1 MADYYQ
7 ALAAD
12 YDWIFDDDALA
23 RGLAI
28 THPATARLLE
38 RTSHNSAVLDAAC
51 GTGVSAAALARR
63 GYRVWAADGSE
74 AMIAV
79 AAARFRSEQLEI
91 PLVRCMWADLP
102 AVIDERFDVVLCIG
116 NSLVHAAGRDAM
128 IGALTG
134 LREMIRPGGHLV
146 VDSRNW
152 EKLHAERQIVQLAN
166 SAVTRHGR
174 RCIVLYAWEI
184 PDRLE
189 QEHVAHVVLIFEDG
203 SQIQPHEYRIGFYP
217 FTLGELRERL
227 KAAGL
232 TEVDSDYDDARDR
245 YAITVIPA

>member
-79 AAARFRSEQLEI
+79 AAARFRS
-91 PLVRCMWADLP
+91 
-102 AVIDERFDVVLCIG
+102 
-116 NSLVHAAGRDAM
+116 AAGDPV
-128 IGALTG
+128 GALHVG
-134 LREMIRPGGHLV
+134 GPSGGH
-146 VDSRNW
+146 R
-152 EKLHAERQIVQLAN
+152 R
-166 SAVTRHGR
+166 AV
-174 RCIVLYAWEI
+174 
-184 PDRLE
+184 
-189 QEHVAHVVLIFEDG
+189 
-203 SQIQPHEYRIGFYP
+203 
-217 FTLGELRERL
+217 
-227 KAAGL
+227 
-232 TEVDSDYDDARDR
+232 
-245 YAITVIPA
+245 